1 MGISMGVDVCHHR
14 SPDPWWLGFPFLF
27 SDTISLITQASF
39 FSKLF
44 KSLLEGLNWAV
55 IPPFCL
61 QRQSK
66 HLGREVGHVP
76 LPTPLTYSGSEVCEW
91 QPSRTCL
98 QQWQHFTSL
107 PSWAWN
113 AYSLWACTWCLG
125 WPCPNRSVQ
134 WASLTCLQTYL
145 GVYISGT
152 PWSIP
157 LEIVPG
163 F

>member
-1 MGISMGVDVCHHR
+1 MCHHR
-14 SPDPWWLGFPFLF
+14 SPDPWWLGVPFLF

-55 IPPFCL
+55 IPPFCPRSSRDSPNIWEERL
-61 QRQSK
+61 ATFLSPPPW
-66 HLGREVGHVP
+66 HTLGARSVSDSPAGHVCSSDSISP
-76 LPTPLTYSGSEVCEW
+76 LPP
-91 QPSRTCL
+91 
-98 QQWQHFTSL
+98 
-107 PSWAWN
+107 WAWN

-125 WPCPNRSVQ
+125 CPNRSIY